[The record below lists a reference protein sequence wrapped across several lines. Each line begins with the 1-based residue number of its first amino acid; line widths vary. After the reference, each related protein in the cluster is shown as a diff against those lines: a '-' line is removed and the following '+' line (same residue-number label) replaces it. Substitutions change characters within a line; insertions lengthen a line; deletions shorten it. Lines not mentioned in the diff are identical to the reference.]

1 MARLFPKVAV
11 QSHIPNTRVWGSEFP
26 HHTNMC
32 YLTFSV
38 PATLV
43 HVKQYLIMVLNNIFL
58 IVNQHLF
65 MYLLVIC
72 ISSLEKYTF
81 RHSAHFKKLG
91 YFFLLLNCKLL
102 YILYIYFYIL
112 QIQVPYHTDDL
123 QKLSSILWIVFSNFL
138 SAKSQLSCSPVFLF
152 FCYYLWFWCQSYKF
166 QMTFCSGT
174 RYILRNADLVADG
187 PWLAHCF
194 GACSC
199 GCIESYH

>member
-1 MARLFPKVAV
+1 
-11 QSHIPNTRVWGSEFP
+11 
-26 HHTNMC
+26 
-32 YLTFSV
+32 
-38 PATLV
+38 
-43 HVKQYLIMVLNNIFL
+43 MVLNNIFL

-81 RHSAHFKKLG
+81 RHSAHFLKIGL
-91 YFFLLLNCKLL
+91 FFC
-102 YILYIYFYIL
+102 Y
-112 QIQVPYHTDDL
+112 
-123 QKLSSILWIVFSNFL
+123 WIVNYFIFFIYTSYTPDTSSL
-138 SAKSQLSCSPVFLF
+138 SHRWFAKIVFYFVDCLFKFFKRKSFQLSCSPVFLF

-199 GCIESYH
+199 GCIERYRQG